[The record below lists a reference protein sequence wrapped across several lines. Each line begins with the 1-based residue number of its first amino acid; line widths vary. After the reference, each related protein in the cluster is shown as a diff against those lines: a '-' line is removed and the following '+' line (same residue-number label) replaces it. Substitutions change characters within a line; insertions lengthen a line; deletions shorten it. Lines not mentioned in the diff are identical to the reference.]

1 MPILPWEMKAILTQ
15 KYNLTE
21 YDAAL
26 LSDDKETAEQYL
38 AFVESFP
45 TSLFKPAANLFIN
58 KFLPTMHAHEKTFV
72 QLMVHRMQW
81 KEMLELIENG
91 KISASAA
98 YMKLYPTILATT
110 SVIVHISEMAE
121 KMNLIQSSD
130 TDFLDNIIKEVI
142 EKNPEKVVEYK
153 KGRKGLVGFFVGE
166 VMKLSKGK
174 AEPKA
179 TNVLVLK
186 ELEK

>member
-1 MPILPWEMKAILTQ
+1 MAGMQLTHRFR
-15 KYNLTE
+15 KGG
-21 YDAAL
+21 
-26 LSDDKETAEQYL
+26 SDFGENMSSACHR
-38 AFVESFP
+38 
-45 TSLFKPAANLFIN
+45 FIH
-58 KFLPTMHAHEKTFV
+58 LYE
-72 QLMVHRMQW
+72 
-81 KEMLELIENG
+81 

-98 YMKLYPTILATT
+98 YMKLYPTILATP

-142 EKNPEKVVEYK
+142 GNNPEKVTEYK

-179 TNVLVLK
+179 TNVLVLR